1 MDKKQRVQSANTDS
15 KKNHEAMKQQV
26 YSIENLSCAHCAG
39 QMEEK
44 IKKVPGIETVSIT
57 FATKQLKVVA
67 MEPDEYLPTI
77 REICTSLE
85 ADVKIVPKVIRKN
98 RTKESRQDWMVWEIG
113 IGSVLFFINAVWG
126 IIPDTFG
133 LAVYVLDYLLVGG
146 RIVRKAL
153 QNIIQGKVFDE
164 NFLMTL
170 ATLGAFA
177 IGEYPEAVGVMLF
190 YRIGEY
196 FEERAVA
203 KSRSQIMDTL
213 DLRPETVQRI
223 VGTDSE
229 VIAAEDAKVGDILMV
244 RAGDRIPL
252 DSVIVDGISR
262 IDTSPITGEPVPV
275 AASIGTSLISGS
287 VNLSGVLK
295 IRVVKVLAESMV
307 SRILDSVENAAAAK
321 PTIDRFITRFA
332 RIYTPVVVVAALLV
346 AVIPSLITGNWNY
359 WIYTALTFLVISCP
373 CALVLSVPLAFF
385 SGIGAGSKRSILF
398 KGGTALEALSKV
410 KHIIFD
416 KTGTITEGDFL
427 VQQIVPVGP
436 INADE
441 LLALT
446 AACERQS
453 SHPIANSIVTA
464 AREKNLDLAKFT
476 AIEEVAGQGLKVR
489 FMDKLVLCGNRV
501 LLEKAGIDL
510 MSVEKTLYGTE
521 VFVAAD
527 GILLGYLVLA
537 DTVKAGAKNV
547 IAEIKRLGIGVT
559 MLTGDSQESASAIAA
574 VTGIEEV
581 RAGLLPQDK
590 FAELTKIRDKYG
602 AVMFIGDG
610 INDAPV
616 LAGADC
622 GAAMGSG
629 ADAAIEA
636 ADVVFMTSKLDAV
649 LQSLQIARNTNKIA
663 WQNVVFALVVKIMVL
678 VLGLAGFASMW
689 FAVFADTGVAMLCV
703 INAIRILYIKNSNS
717 QVNGSI
723 STSEVLK
730 S

>member
-1 MDKKQRVQSANTDS
+1 MDKEQQIQSANIAS
-15 KKNHEAMKQQV
+15 KKNDEVMKQQV

-44 IKKVPGIETVSIT
+44 IKKLPGIETAAIT
-57 FATKQLKVVA
+57 FTTKQLKVVA

-196 FEERAVA
+196 FEDRAVA
-203 KSRSQIMDTL
+203 KSRSQIMDAL

-223 VGTDSE
+223 VGPDSE

-252 DSVIVDGISR
+252 DSVIVEGTSR

-416 KTGTITEGDFL
+416 KTGTITEGNFL

-436 INADE
+436 IHADE

-476 AIEEVAGQGLKVR
+476 AIEEVAGQGLKVH

-521 VFVAAD
+521 IFVAAD

-574 VTGIEEV
+574 ATGIEAV

-590 FAELTKIRDKYG
+590 FDELTKIRDKYG

-703 INAIRILYIKNSNS
+703 INAIRILYIKNSDS

>member
-1 MDKKQRVQSANTDS
+1 MDKKQND
-15 KKNHEAMKQQV
+15 EGMKQQI
-26 YSIENLSCAHCAG
+26 YSIENLGCAHCAG

-44 IKKVPGIETVSIT
+44 IKNLPGIETASIT
-57 FATKQLKVVA
+57 FTTKQLKVVA
-67 MEPDEYLPTI
+67 MEPDEYLPVI
-77 REICTSLE
+77 REICTSIE
-85 ADVKIVPKVIRKN
+85 ADVKIVPKALRKN
-98 RTKESRQDWMVWEIG
+98 EHQENRQDWMVWEIG
-113 IGSVLFFINAVWG
+113 IGAVLFSMNAVLN
-126 IIPDTFG
+126 IIPDTFV
-133 LAVYVLDYLLVGG
+133 LAVYVLDYVLVGG

-153 QNIIQGKVFDE
+153 LNIVHGKVFDE
-164 NFLMTL
+164 NFLMMV

-196 FEERAVA
+196 FEDRAVA
-203 KSRSQIMDTL
+203 KSRRQIMDAI

-229 VIAAEDAKVGDILMV
+229 VVAAEDAKVGDILLV
-244 RAGDRIPL
+244 RVGDRIPL
-252 DSVIVDGISR
+252 DSVVVDGVSR

-275 AASIGTSLISGS
+275 AAVIGTSLVSGS

-307 SRILDSVENAAAAK
+307 SRILASVENAAAAK

-332 RIYTPVVVVAALLV
+332 RIYTPVVVMAAIAV
-346 AVIPSLITGNWNY
+346 AVIPSLMTGNWNY

-385 SGIGAGSKRSILF
+385 SGIGAGSKQSILF
-398 KGGTALEALSKV
+398 KGGTALEALNKV
-410 KHIIFD
+410 QHIIFD
-416 KTGTITEGDFL
+416 KTGTITEGNFI

-436 INADE
+436 IKVDE

-446 AACERQS
+446 ASCESQS
-453 SHPIANSIVTA
+453 SHPIASSIFSA
-464 AREKNLDLAKFT
+464 AREKNLELVNFT
-476 AIEEVAGQGLKVR
+476 AIEETAGQGLKVR
-489 FMDKLVLCGNRV
+489 FADKFVLCGNRV

-510 MSVEKTLYGTE
+510 TSVQKTLYGTE

-537 DTVKAGAKNV
+537 DTVKPGAKIV
-547 IAEIKRLGIGVT
+547 IEEIKRMGIGVT

-574 VTGIEEV
+574 VTGIGEV
-581 RAGLLPQDK
+581 RASLLPQDK
-590 FAELTKIRDKYG
+590 FDELTKIRDKYG

-636 ADVVFMTSKLDAV
+636 ADVVFMTSKLEAV

-703 INAIRILYIKNSNS
+703 LNAIRILYIKNSNP
-717 QVNGSI
+717 QFNASI
-723 STSEVLK
+723 AASEA
-730 S
+730 

>member
-1 MDKKQRVQSANTDS
+1 MDKKQNDEGMR
-15 KKNHEAMKQQV
+15 QQI

-44 IKKVPGIETVSIT
+44 IKKLPGVESASIT
-57 FATKQLKVVA
+57 FTTKQLKVVA
-67 MEPDEYLPTI
+67 IEPDEYLPMI

-85 ADVKIVPKVIRKN
+85 ADVKIVPKVLRKN
-98 RTKESRQDWMVWEIG
+98 KTRESRQDWLVWEIG
-113 IGSVLFFINAVWG
+113 IGSVLFFMNAVWG
-126 IIPDTFG
+126 IIPVAFV
-133 LAVYVLDYLLVGG
+133 LAVYVLDYVLVGG

-153 QNIIQGKVFDE
+153 QNIVHGKVLDE
-164 NFLMTL
+164 NFLMTI
-170 ATLGAFA
+170 ATLGAFC

-196 FEERAVA
+196 FEDRAVA
-203 KSRSQIMDTL
+203 KSRSQIMDAL

-223 VGTDSE
+223 VGTNSE

-252 DSVIVDGISR
+252 DSVIVDGVSR

-275 AASIGTSLISGS
+275 AASIGTALISGS
-287 VNLSGVLK
+287 VNLSGLLK

-332 RIYTPVVVVAALLV
+332 RIYTPVVVVAAIAV
-346 AVIPSLITGNWNY
+346 AVIPSVVTGNWNY

-398 KGGTALEALSKV
+398 KGGTALEALNKV
-410 KHIIFD
+410 QHIIFD
-416 KTGTITEGDFL
+416 KTGTITEGNFL
-427 VQQIVPVGP
+427 VQKIVPLGSL
-436 INADE
+436 NADE
-441 LLALT
+441 LLALS
-446 AACERQS
+446 ASCEGQS
-453 SHPIANSIVTA
+453 SHPIANSIVNA
-464 AREKNLDLAKFT
+464 AREKNLDLADFT
-476 AIEEVAGQGLKVR
+476 AIEEVAGQGLKVH
-489 FMDKLVLCGNRV
+489 FGDKIVLCGNRT

-510 MSVEKTLYGTE
+510 TAVQKILYGTE

-527 GILLGYLVLA
+527 GLVLGYLVLA
-537 DTVKAGAKNV
+537 DTVKPGAKTV
-547 IAEIKRLGIGVT
+547 IEEIKRLGIGVT
-559 MLTGDSQESASAIAA
+559 MLTGDNQESASAIAA
-574 VTGIEEV
+574 ATGIEEV

-590 FAELTKIRDKYG
+590 FNELTKIRAKYG

-636 ADVVFMTSKLDAV
+636 ADIVFMTSKLEAV
-649 LQSLQIARNTNKIA
+649 LQSLQIARNTNRIA

-678 VLGLAGFASMW
+678 ILGLVGFASMW

-703 INAIRILYIKNSNS
+703 LNAIRILYIKNLNPQITPS
-717 QVNGSI
+717 V
-723 STSEVLK
+723 TASEA
-730 S
+730 